1 MAYKEENIKELFI
14 KVCSEIAE
22 GKSLRNILKQEGM
35 PSTATFFV
43 WLSEDDEK
51 LKQYTRACDI
61 RAEVIF
67 DEMLEIADDGTN
79 DFVKKNLADGLGV
92 ETLNSEHIQRSRLR
106 VDTRK
111 WLLSK
116 LNPKKYSDRIQQ
128 DVDMKGGITLVWN
141 ESKDYEVDQEA
152 DTSN

>member
-1 MAYKEENIKELFI
+1 MAYTEIQKNELFI
-14 KVCSEIAE
+14 DICSEITK
-22 GKSLRNILKQEGM
+22 GKSLRNILKEEDM

-43 WLSEDDEK
+43 WLSEDEEK

-79 DFVKKNLADGLGV
+79 DFVKKQLGDGIEV
-92 ETLNSEHIQRSRLR
+92 EVLNSEHIQRSRLR

-116 LNPKKYSDRIQQ
+116 LNPKKYSDRLQTDTNIS
-128 DVDMKGGITLVWN
+128 GEIAIVWN
-141 ESKDYEVDQEA
+141 EEKTYDSEIK
-152 DTSN
+152 